1 MRYNVKMQ
9 VIPSIDVATI
19 FDLSFQVKRLAP
31 FYQRFQIDYA
41 DGRFVQFQTPPLQEL
56 LEALME
62 FNVMEIDIHLM
73 TSDYQKALDVLELY
87 KNKLKINLV
96 FVHFGA
102 KPPSDLIFNES
113 SSFQYGLVLNP
124 EDSVDAIR
132 QVYPLEKIKG
142 IQIMSVVPGPQG
154 NPFIPESLNKI
165 DQLRKLDYRSPIFL
179 DGGVN
184 FETLKI
190 IKGRQNLPDF
200 ICPGSF
206 FSKADNVE
214 QQVKSLTNFLK

>member
-19 FDLSFQVKRLAP
+19 IDLSFQVKRLAP

-41 DGRFVQFQTPPLQEL
+41 DGKFVQFQTPSLQEL
-56 LEALME
+56 LEALMAFDGME
-62 FNVMEIDIHLM
+62 FDIHLM
-73 TSDYQKALDVLELY
+73 TSDYQKALDVLERY
-87 KNKLKINLV
+87 KNRLKINLV
-96 FVHFGA
+96 FVHFSA
-102 KPPSDLIFNES
+102 KPPSELIFSES

-124 EDSVDAIR
+124 EDTVDAIR

-142 IQIMSVVPGPQG
+142 IQIMSIVPGPQG
-154 NPFIPESLNKI
+154 NPFISDSLNKI
-165 DQLRKLDYRSPIFL
+165 DQLRMFDYRYPIFL

-184 FETLKI
+184 AETLKI
-190 IKGRQNLPDF
+190 IQDRENLPDF

-206 FSKADNVE
+206 FSKAENVE
-214 QQVKSLTNFLK
+214 DRVKSLIHSLR